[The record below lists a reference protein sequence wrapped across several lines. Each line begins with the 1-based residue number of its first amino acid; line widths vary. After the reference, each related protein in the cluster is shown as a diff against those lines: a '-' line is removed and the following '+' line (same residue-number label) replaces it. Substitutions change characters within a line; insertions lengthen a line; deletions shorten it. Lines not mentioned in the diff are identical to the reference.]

1 MNSILKENKMKI
13 FKSAGVYLVSSSELS
28 SRTTLEVVKDFLEA
42 GGKLFQL
49 REKTWNKEQFLKI
62 GKELREVSNRTGSLF
77 ILNDD
82 PILATELK
90 ADGVHLGQDDTSVME
105 ARRIIGND
113 GIIGVST
120 HNLEEAI
127 KAFEEGADYINI
139 GPVFPTGTKPG
150 VKSISINEVDK
161 IVKQVKLPYTFMGGI
176 KASNLTQLLKFSP
189 SAFAM
194 ITELT
199 MAESVETKLKDIL
212 RVIGK

>member
-28 SRTTLEVVKDFLEA
+28 CRTTLEVVKDFLEA

-62 GKELREVSNRTGSLF
+62 GKELREISNRTGSLF

-82 PILATELK
+82 PFLATELK
-90 ADGVHLGQDDTSVME
+90 ADGVHLGQDDTSVKE
-105 ARRIIGND
+105 ARKIIGNE

-120 HNLEEAI
+120 HNLEEAV
-127 KAFEEGADYINI
+127 KAFHEGADYINI

-161 IVKQVKLPYTFMGGI
+161 IVKQVNLPYTFMGGI
-176 KASNLTQLLKFSP
+176 KASNLTQLLNFSP